1 MKTSVS
7 ELQSLISY
15 ALSGYSDDCI
25 DTGNNWYWNV
35 LYSEMFNFPKAPSL
49 AVGSLDDDAKHLRL
63 FFKENVPFGE
73 TEISRL
79 AAMLKLLANHIETID
94 EG

>member
-49 AVGSLDDDAKHLRL
+49 AVGSSGK
-63 FFKENVPFGE
+63 
-73 TEISRL
+73 TEISRF